1 MPKGVYFKTEEHR
14 ANISKSLKGRKLS
27 EEHINL
33 ISLCKQCHTK
43 TNFNREYWKKFFQP
57 FQIGVALYE

>member
-14 ANISKSLKGRKLS
+14 ANI
-27 EEHINL
+27 
-33 ISLCKQCHTK
+33 TK